1 MTTPTPA
8 MPSIAAGAASA
19 SPVPGRRDPEGRRR
33 AIIASAAELIMEGG
47 LSALTH
53 RAVAARAGVSLGSTT
68 QYFASIDELRE
79 AAYQLLADEIDE
91 ELRTVARHLRGLHNH
106 PEDAAAVIHKFL
118 VDERQVRAEI
128 ALIHA
133 GTTDPTRR
141 SLALRWFDQLVD
153 LIAEHLDRDTALAI
167 AVYLDGTTVHAGL
180 HDTPLDLAHLTRV
193 LRALVSMSSDR
204 TEAERA

>member
-1 MTTPTPA
+1 MNASTPA
-8 MPSIAAGAASA
+8 TSAPAPDTAAPA
-19 SPVPGRRDPEGRRR
+19 PGRRDPEGRRR
-33 AIIASAAELIMEGG
+33 AIIAAAAELIMEGG

-53 RAVAARAGVSLGSTT
+53 RAVAARASVSLGSTT
-68 QYFASIDELRE
+68 QYFASIEELRE
-79 AAYQLLADEIDE
+79 AAYELLADEIDE
-91 ELRTVARHLRGLHNH
+91 ELRTMARKLRDLRSH
-106 PEDAAAVIHKFL
+106 PENAAALIHEFL

-193 LRALVSMSSDR
+193 LRTLVTMSPTR
-204 TEAERA
+204 TASERA